1 MTDTRELVE
10 ALRKIGGHGF
20 PNWADEAA
28 NTIKAQAER
37 IEVLEEALALLTVRA
52 GSLVFAH
59 HHGNGLEGWHKVI
72 EGVDCALTQAR
83 AALSSTEGEG
93 VMAVSTG
100 QGGGDDVG

>member
-10 ALRKIGGHGF
+10 SLRKIGGHGF
-20 PNWADEAA
+20 PNWANEAA
-28 NTIKAQAER
+28 DAITAQAEENR
-37 IEVLEEALALLTVRA
+37 RLREALALLTVRA

-83 AALSSTEGEG
+83 SALSSTGEKG
-93 VMAVSTG
+93 
-100 QGGGDDVG
+100 